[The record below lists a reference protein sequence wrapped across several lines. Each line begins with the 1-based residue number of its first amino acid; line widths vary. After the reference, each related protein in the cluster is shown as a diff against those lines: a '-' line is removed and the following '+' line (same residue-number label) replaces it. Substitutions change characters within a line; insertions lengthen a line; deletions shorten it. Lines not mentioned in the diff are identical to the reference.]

1 VTAAAGGA
9 DARDQTGPPDLGV
22 LARCARDGDKV
33 ALERLLAAV
42 QDNVHRLALR
52 MTGCPDDALDATQ
65 EILVRVM
72 TRLSTF
78 RGEAAF
84 RTWVHRVAVNH
95 LLDRK
100 RSAVERLEL
109 SFGAFADD
117 LLDGLTPVAPNAGP
131 ELDLLAR
138 EVKHGCTLALLT
150 CLDRQ
155 LRVVYVLGEVFG
167 VSSSEGAW
175 ICDTTETAY
184 RKRLSRAR
192 ALVRG
197 FVADHCGL
205 VAPATARCHCRKRVP
220 AAVARGRVDAA
231 TAEHPT
237 AAAVD
242 AAVAEME
249 SLYDAAG
256 VIRSLPDTTAPRE
269 VAVGIRSLVQ
279 SRRYRLLAAPAEP

>member
-1 VTAAAGGA
+1 MTAAGRA
-9 DARDQTGPPDLGV
+9 DARHQTGIPDLGV
-22 LARCARDGDKV
+22 LARRARDGDKV

-42 QDNVHRLALR
+42 QDDVHRLALR
-52 MTGCPDDALDATQ
+52 MTGGPDDALDATQ

-78 RGEAAF
+78 RGEATF

-117 LLDGLTPVAPNAGP
+117 LLDGLTLVEPNAGP
-131 ELDLLAR
+131 ELDVLAR

-167 VSSSEGAW
+167 VSSSDGAW

-220 AAVARGRVDAA
+220 AALARGRVDAA
-231 TAEHPT
+231 TAEHST

-256 VIRSLPDTTAPRE
+256 LIRSLPDTSAPGE

-279 SRRYRLLAAPAEP
+279 SGHYQLLAPPAEP